1 VEFGTP
7 SAKENC
13 VRHSPVGAKR
23 HSQKNMRGCH
33 DPAGVR
39 VVGRRETRV
48 EVLISERSPVSD
60 RHNRNRA
67 LPISGLSRIAAIPS
81 QARPLPDQG
90 GRAFSAWVKTRR
102 AKTRSSPPPEP
113 DVDPLYL
120 FMCGLS
126 WRRYSN
132 TSAGWELVRCL
143 RSSGETARIA
153 GAFLAQAENVPARAL
168 VRASHDPVKPSP
180 QSAVGLPVSAR
191 RCL

>member
-1 VEFGTP
+1 VQFGTP

-23 HSQKNMRGCH
+23 HPQKKMRGCH

-39 VVGRRETRV
+39 AVGRRETRI
-48 EVLISERSPVSD
+48 EVLLSERSPVSD
-60 RHNRNRA
+60 RHNRTRA
-67 LPISGLSRIAAIPS
+67 LPISGLSRTVAISS
-81 QARPLPDQG
+81 QARLIPDDG
-90 GRAFSAWVKTRR
+90 GRAFSVWVKTRR
-102 AKTRSSPPPEP
+102 AKIRSSPPHEAR
-113 DVDPLYL
+113 VDPLYL

-143 RSSGETARIA
+143 RSSGETARLA
-153 GAFLAQAENVPARAL
+153 GAFLAQAESMP
-168 VRASHDPVKPSP
+168 VRAQMPASDDPGRPILQREAGSP
-180 QSAVGLPVSAR
+180 MSAR